1 MVSGNDVVRHKP
13 HPEGIIRILTHFG
26 VDPGTTLMV
35 GDSMSDIL
43 AAKAAG
49 VRMAAVLWDTYD
61 RERVTAADPDTLF
74 ESVGEMDAWFR
85 TLLN

>member
-1 MVSGNDVVRHKP
+1 V
-13 HPEGIIRILTHFG
+13 EA
-26 VDPGTTLMV
+26 GTALMV

-43 AAKAAG
+43 AAQGAG

-61 RERVTAADPDTLF
+61 RTRVTAANPDTLF